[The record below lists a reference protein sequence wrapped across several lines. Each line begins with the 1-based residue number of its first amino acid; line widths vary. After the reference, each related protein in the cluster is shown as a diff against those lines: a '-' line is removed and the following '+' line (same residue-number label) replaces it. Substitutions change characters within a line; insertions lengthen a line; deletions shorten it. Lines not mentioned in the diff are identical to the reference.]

1 MCVCVCVFYIPYM
14 HVLLVEHYSVD
25 GVGRLID

>member
-1 MCVCVCVFYIPYM
+1 MCVCVCVCVCVYC
-14 HVLLVEHYSVD
+14 LLVEHYSVD